1 MYKDDTL
8 IIMKIK
14 LALIQ
19 KDKVIN
25 TKLFKPIKPRR
36 SRRTKKPI
44 NCKKKLFKEN
54 LFKEKEK
61 LIESVYDKCLY
72 DKYIFYESLFE
83 DKNYPI
89 IDNEGIY
96 VIDIISD
103 VKLPN
108 LSTTD
113 NVMQQFVI

>member
-1 MYKDDTL
+1 
-8 IIMKIK
+8 MKIK

-44 NCKKKLFKEN
+44 NCKKKLFKE
-54 LFKEKEK
+54 KEKSV
-61 LIESVYDKCLY
+61 ESVYDKCLY
-72 DKYIFYESLFE
+72 DKYVFYESLFE

-108 LSTTD
+108 LSNTD
-113 NVMQQFVI
+113 NVVQQFVI

>member
-36 SRRTKKPI
+36 SSRTKKPI
-44 NCKKKLFKEN
+44 NCKKK

-72 DKYIFYESLFE
+72 DKYVFYESLFE

>member
-1 MYKDDTL
+1 
-8 IIMKIK
+8 MKIK

-36 SRRTKKPI
+36 SSRRKIPI
-44 NCKKKLFKEN
+44 NCKKKL
-54 LFKEKEK
+54 LKEKEK
-61 LIESVYDKCLY
+61 FIESVYDKCLY

-108 LSTTD
+108 LSNTD
-113 NVMQQFVI
+113 NVVQQFVI

>member
-1 MYKDDTL
+1 M
-8 IIMKIK
+8 IIK

-36 SRRTKKPI
+36 SCRTKKPI
-44 NCKKKLFKEN
+44 NCKKKLFKES
-54 LFKEKEK
+54 LFKEKNESV
-61 LIESVYDKCLY
+61 ESVYDKCLY

-108 LSTTD
+108 LTTTD
-113 NVMQQFVI
+113 TVVQQFII

>member
-1 MYKDDTL
+1 M
-8 IIMKIK
+8 IIK

-25 TKLFKPIKPRR
+25 TKPFKPIKPRR
-36 SRRTKKPI
+36 SSRRKKPI
-44 NCKKKLFKEN
+44 NCKKKLFKE
-54 LFKEKEK
+54 KEKF
-61 LIESVYDKCLY
+61 IESVYDKCLY